1 MIMNDQTLQFLYR
14 AVILTVC
21 LLTGGMF
28 VFLFVV
34 ALALGDGEAVRIID
48 SMQPMFIGT
57 LGAMVTTV
65 LGSHAAGA
73 YIAKQVSAV
82 RIAGVAAGQPTGLSG
97 SAQPTSAAAGSEA
110 A

>member
-1 MIMNDQTLQFLYR
+1 MLMNDQTLQFLYR
-14 AVILTVC
+14 TVIVTVC
-21 LLTGGMF
+21 LLTGGIF
-28 VFLFVV
+28 VFLAIA

-48 SMQPMFIGT
+48 AMMPMFLGA

-82 RIAGVAAGQPTGLSG
+82 RIATAGQPATGSG
-97 SAQPTSAAAGSEA
+97 AAA
-110 A
+110 

>member
-1 MIMNDQTLQFLYR
+1 MLMNDQTLQFLYR
-14 AVILTVC
+14 TVILTVC
-21 LLTGGMF
+21 LLTAGIF
-28 VFLFVV
+28 IFLAIA

-48 SMQPMFIGT
+48 AMMPMFLGA

-82 RIAGVAAGQPTGLSG
+82 RIAGVPPGQTAGQ
-97 SAQPTSAAAGSEA
+97 AAA
-110 A
+110 